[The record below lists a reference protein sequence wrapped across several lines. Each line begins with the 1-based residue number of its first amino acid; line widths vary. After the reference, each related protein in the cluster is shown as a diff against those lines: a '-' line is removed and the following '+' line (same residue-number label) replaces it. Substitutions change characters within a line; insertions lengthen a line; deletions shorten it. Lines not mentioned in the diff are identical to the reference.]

1 MQCTKL
7 MRQTNKRKNQINN
20 AVEVPRKC
28 DNMHWLRI
36 PLQMY
41 SGVHAQTQLHMAL
54 DIALQKL
61 QSNNCTAETA
71 LQQRHCML
79 YCLMHKMLHYKSV
92 VETHKSIYSNTWRS
106 APLSIGRASTIFNPS
121 LTRLV
126 GEICLTQIGHLLFD

>member
-1 MQCTKL
+1 MQLMQCTKL

-54 DIALQKL
+54 DIALEKL
-61 QSNNCTAETA
+61 HCKIAEQQLHCRNSTATTA
-71 LQQRHCML
+71 LHVVLPNAQDVALQICSRNTQKYIQQHMAERT
-79 YCLMHKMLHYKSV
+79 SV
-92 VETHKSIYSNTWRS
+92 HWT
-106 APLSIGRASTIFNPS
+106 
-121 LTRLV
+121 
-126 GEICLTQIGHLLFD
+126 C